1 MFKESE
7 AVCEWSYCYRKLKS
21 QSQALY
27 HVKYDHIQS
36 KETQCQWTNCKS
48 KSTSRSNLINHLY
61 KHISVIEGICY
72 LCQKTFKR
80 TADFKKHI
88 HRHTG
93 QERQFNGAVD
103 LLFK

>member
-1 MFKESE
+1 MFKERE
-7 AVCEWSYCYRKLKS
+7 AVCEWNGCNMTFKS
-21 QSQALY
+21 QSRCLY

-36 KETQCQWTNCKS
+36 KETDCQWTNCNS

-80 TADFKKHI
+80 TADFKKHML
-88 HRHTG
+88 RHNH
-93 QERQFNGAVD
+93 QERIFNGAVD
-103 LLFK
+103 ILFK